1 MQDIGV
7 GRWLVEKGQPR
18 SAIKQQERQSGLNVT
33 WLEECGCVFECV
45 LSVVAFDCFTLIGNN
60 LTDTHYRRCLCHRV
74 VSTDDLIQ
82 TLITVKHTHR
92 ERERSWCW
100 IIQMQKENLLLYKQT
115 IKQTKTEAC
124 YQSNSI
130 KLDQWRGFFFSDS
143 ELFSPRRS
151 PNLIQKSCRV
161 TVNFS
166 CHCQQPECLFHVYT

>member
-7 GRWLVEKGQPR
+7 GRWLVEKGRPR
-18 SAIKQQERQSGLNVT
+18 SAIKQRERQSGLNVT

-115 IKQTKTEAC
+115 NKTGGLLSVKLNQTWSVA
-124 YQSNSI
+124 
-130 KLDQWRGFFFSDS
+130 RFFLLRLWVVLSS
-143 ELFSPRRS
+143 TS